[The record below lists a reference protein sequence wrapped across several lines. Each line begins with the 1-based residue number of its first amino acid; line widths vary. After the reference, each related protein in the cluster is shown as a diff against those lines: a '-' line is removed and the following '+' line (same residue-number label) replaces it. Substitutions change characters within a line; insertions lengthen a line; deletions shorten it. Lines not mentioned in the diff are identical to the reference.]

1 VRGWGSRPVEG
12 LAPPTNPWRSLAVS
26 SRERSFLPW
35 VYGPLRGSPPM
46 YRRNRSLPRFL
57 SHRRFRRSPHSSL
70 RSSEDMSTGFGVCP
84 VHQLC
89 ARGKPRAL
97 ASLGFLTSKSGGLWR
112 VCSRTSAMPLGRFH
126 QRRLSDSSFAR
137 SVPTPGDGRS
147 LVFRETGSDLPFLFR
162 TPPPAETRDPPLRPS
177 AGVGSPEVCRGFRM

>member
-1 VRGWGSRPVEG
+1 MGLWSPSRLTTDVPSKPKSPAVPIPSPVPSEPAPW
-12 LAPPTNPWRSLAVS
+12 LAPGLGHVGR
-26 SRERSFLPW
+26 FD
-35 VYGPLRGSPPM
+35 VY
-46 YRRNRSLPRFL
+46 
-57 SHRRFRRSPHSSL
+57 
-70 RSSEDMSTGFGVCP
+70 P